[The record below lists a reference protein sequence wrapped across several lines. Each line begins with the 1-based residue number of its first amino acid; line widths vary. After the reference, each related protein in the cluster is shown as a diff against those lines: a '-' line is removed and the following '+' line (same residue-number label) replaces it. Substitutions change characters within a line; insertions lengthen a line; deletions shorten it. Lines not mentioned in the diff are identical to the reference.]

1 MTVLVSHSV
10 DAESVENETP
20 IFVPETGTFHFND
33 GKVAL
38 CITWDKEIIFKSI
51 IKNQEDDYDI

>member
-1 MTVLVSHSV
+1 MTVFIPHSV
-10 DAESVENETP
+10 DAENLENETP
-20 IFVPETGTFHFND
+20 IFDRKTGKFQFND